1 VDKNVAQWIALSCV
15 KVIEFFY
22 KKNIL
27 IMNKKYVN
35 GSAYNSE
42 HVFVMIEWGYKRV
55 CIHDILYLEAQ
66 QDCCNIY
73 LLKDNKV
80 GKIMVTIPLCEV
92 LEDLDIEHFMRIH
105 RSYAVNIE
113 HILYIY
119 MYCAATPLIPNLN
132 QKSTSTWERHS
143 FATNLNSTQ

>member
-1 VDKNVAQWIALSCV
+1 
-15 KVIEFFY
+15 
-22 KKNIL
+22 
-27 IMNKKYVN
+27 MNKKYVN

-42 HVFVMIEWGYKRV
+42 HVFVM
-55 CIHDILYLEAQ
+55 
-66 QDCCNIY
+66 
-73 LLKDNKV
+73 
-80 GKIMVTIPLCEV
+80 
-92 LEDLDIEHFMRIH
+92 MRIH